1 MQNSIAKILFI
12 IVSTFAFVGCAT
24 TPSEP
29 ARFRTWDEEVKLN
42 DGRVIVVSQKYLCDP
57 EATWLFSD
65 RDTWLTIDI
74 PEFRSKPIVWHEK
87 LRPLVL
93 NVHQGKLFVVRYPG
107 TRVELKYYGNP
118 QPPYVGF
125 RYDDGQWRRIPFT
138 DIPEAIY
145 ETNRIV
151 ALTDVHGNF
160 ANLTQKAKAREYR
173 IAYERRIDPA
183 HRYVP

>member
-1 MQNSIAKILFI
+1 MFHLLRAYFSGYRYL
-12 IVSTFAFVGCAT
+12 TFYTLVRVLEIGKFTAFL
-24 TPSEP
+24 
-29 ARFRTWDEEVKLN
+29 EV
-42 DGRVIVVSQKYLCDP
+42 P
-57 EATWLFSD
+57 
-65 RDTWLTIDI
+65 
-74 PEFRSKPIVWHEK
+74 
-87 LRPLVL
+87 L
-93 NVHQGKLFVVRYPG
+93 NVHQGKLFVVGYPG

-138 DIPEAIY
+138 DILEAIY
-145 ETNRIV
+145 ETNKIV